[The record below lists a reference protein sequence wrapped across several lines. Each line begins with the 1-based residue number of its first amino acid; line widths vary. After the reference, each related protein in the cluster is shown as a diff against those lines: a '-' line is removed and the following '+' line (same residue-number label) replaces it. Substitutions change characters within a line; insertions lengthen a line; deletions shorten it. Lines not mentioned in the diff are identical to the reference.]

1 MISDRLVPTY
11 HTILECTCNTIRI
24 QFFEFKF
31 SLSGGFVMAKLRH
44 VIEYKHNKIV
54 DLYT

>member
-11 HTILECTCNTIRI
+11 HTILKYTGNTIRI
-24 QFFEFKF
+24 QIFEFKF

>member
-1 MISDRLVPTY
+1 MISDRLVLTY
-11 HTILECTCNTIRI
+11 HTILECTCYTIRI

-44 VIEYKHNKIV
+44 VIEYKRNKIV